1 MMMRHALSLSLLFG
15 APVLFT
21 QADSCGSTTPDVREV
36 ETDGGTWWVSYT
48 PSPDPLPVQALFSLE
63 VSVAS
68 SLDHT
73 DLIEDSQIKVDAW
86 MPSMG
91 HGMNV
96 VPKVVSHGDGTFT
109 VSNMEFS
116 MTGDWEILVDVT
128 RQNVT
133 EQAVFPVN
141 CCE

>member
-1 MMMRHALSLSLLFG
+1 MMMRHALSFGLLLG
-15 APVLFT
+15 ALPLISSV
-21 QADSCGSTTPDVREV
+21 QSCGSTPDVRDV
-36 ETDGGTWWVSYT
+36 VTDGGSYYVSYT
-48 PSPDPLPVQALFSLE
+48 PSPDPLPVQQLFSLD
-63 VSVAS
+63 VTVAS
-68 SLDHT
+68 AQDHT
-73 DLIEDSQIKVDAW
+73 DLIEDSTIVVDAW

-96 VPKVVSHGDGTFT
+96 VPKVVSHADGTFT

-128 RQNVT
+128 RAGKT

>member
-1 MMMRHALSLSLLFG
+1 MMRHAFSLSVLLG
-15 APVLFT
+15 LSVLST

-36 ETDGGTWWVSYT
+36 ETDGGTWFVSYT
-48 PSPDPLPVQALFSLE
+48 PSPDPLPVQALFGLE
-63 VSVAS
+63 ITVAS
-68 SLDHT
+68 ALDHS
-73 DLIEDSQIKVDAW
+73 DLIEDAQLHVDAM

-91 HGMNV
+91 HGMDV
-96 VPKVVSHGDGTFT
+96 VPKVVSHGDGTFS

-128 RQNVT
+128 SANKT
-133 EQAVFPVN
+133 EQAVFTVN